1 MNLLNQSVTNNVYG
15 QGTVTAQDKNY
26 IYVSFE
32 VGEKKF
38 KYPEA
43 FDGFLKLKDEVMQE
57 LVNAHMTQLKLKTQ
71 VIKKQE
77 ENEKQEK
84 LEKTKRNSKSK
95 SNVSTCVNIA
105 FKFEEYNY
113 EALDMDKLKIGLVKT
128 GKNKDKPIKLSRI
141 QNGGLCVLTT
151 NNPEMP
157 ESERCVFG
165 AFLIDGCNKTKNSDE
180 GFLFANPNY
189 KIKLSEDESKQI
201 KFWGE
206 EIPQKITWS
215 SGLHRY
221 FENEDAIKL
230 LQQIVMIKK
239 GTEEELLAEN
249 IYTHFC
255 ETI

>member
-1 MNLLNQSVTNNVYG
+1 MNLLNQSVTNKVYG
-15 QGTVTAQDKNY
+15 QGTVTAQDKTY
-26 IYVSFE
+26 IYVSFS

-43 FDGFLKLKDEVMQE
+43 FDGFLKLQDEVMQE
-57 LVNAHMTQLKLKTQ
+57 LVNAHMTQLKLKKQ

-84 LEKTKRNSKSK
+84 LENSKKNSKSK
-95 SNVSTCVNIA
+95 NNVSTCVNIA
-105 FKFEEYNY
+105 FKFEDCNCESL
-113 EALDMDKLKIGLVKT
+113 EFDRVKIGLVKT
-128 GKNKDKPIKLSRI
+128 GKNKGKPIKLSRI
-141 QNGGLCVLTT
+141 QNGGLCVLTA
-151 NNPEMP
+151 NSPELP
-157 ESERCVFG
+157 ESERYVFG

-189 KIKLSEDESKQI
+189 KIKLSEDEAKNI
-201 KFWGE
+201 KFWCD

-215 SGLHRY
+215 AGLHRY

-230 LQQIVMIKK
+230 LQQIVAIKR
-239 GTEEELLAEN
+239 GTEDEVLAEN